1 VVDNKNP
8 TVLPQDHGYGEAVQ
22 RARELTKHNTEE
34 ITVQSLLALS
44 RLIDA
49 ITARVGKAAS
59 WLVLVV
65 VLISAGNAIVRKA
78 FNFSSNAFLEIQ
90 WYLFSAVFLLAA
102 AYTLQKNEHI
112 RIDLLNSKLSP
123 RGRAIVD
130 MVCTLLFL
138 VPTCLL
144 LIKFGWPMFMNA
156 WESGEMSSDAG
167 GLVRWPAFLLIPV
180 GFSLL
185 LAQGCSEIIKRAAF
199 LAGQGADP
207 AAGKADPH
215 QEEHV

>member
-1 VVDNKNP
+1 M
-8 TVLPQDHGYGEAVQ
+8 
-22 RARELTKHNTEE
+22 
-34 ITVQSLLALS
+34 QSLLALS

-65 VLISAGNAIVRKA
+65 VLISAGNAVVRKA
-78 FNFSSNAFLEIQ
+78 FNISSNAFLEIQ

-123 RGRAIVD
+123 RGRAVVD
-130 MVCTLLFL
+130 IVCTLLFL

-144 LIKFGWPMFMNA
+144 LIKFGWPMFLDA
-156 WESGEMSSDAG
+156 WVSGEMSSDAG
-167 GLVRWPAFLLIPV
+167 GLIRWPAFLLIPL

-185 LAQGCSEIIKRAAF
+185 LAQGISEIIKRLAF
-199 LAGQGADP
+199 LAGQGVDP
-207 AAGKADPH
+207 TIGKADPH

>member
-1 VVDNKNP
+1 M
-8 TVLPQDHGYGEAVQ
+8 
-22 RARELTKHNTEE
+22 
-34 ITVQSLLALS
+34 QSLLALS

-59 WLVLVV
+59 WLVLIV

-78 FNFSSNAFLEIQ
+78 FNFSSNAFLEVQ

-123 RGRAIVD
+123 RARAVVD
-130 MVCTLLFL
+130 IVCTLLFL
-138 VPTCLL
+138 VPTCVL
-144 LIKFGWPMFMNA
+144 LIKFGWPMFYNA
-156 WESGEMSSDAG
+156 WQSGEMSSDAG
-167 GLVRWPAFLLIPV
+167 GLIRWPVFLLIPV
-180 GFSLL
+180 GFALL
-185 LAQGCSEIIKRAAF
+185 LAQGCSEIIKRLGF
-199 LAGQGADP
+199 LAGQHPDP
-207 AAGKADPH
+207 AAGQHDPH